1 MPKASAASASRR
13 IGRIWLRRNRIA
25 TVSSTT
31 EVPTIQIR
39 KMCELEANAWL
50 RWATKRRMA
59 LSSLTRISTWRV
71 WPTVSIQ
78 KGRLRLLRNSSDSA
92 RSSRS
97 KKGLGL
103 VVGRSPFGN
112 TPNDR
117 LNRFW
122 AMSTSLSRSVPNAR
136 LS

>member
-1 MPKASAASASRR
+1 M
-13 IGRIWLRRNRIA
+13 A

-78 KGRLRLLRNSSDSA
+78 NGRLRLLRNSSDRA

-97 KKGLGL
+97 KNGLGL
-103 VVGRSPFGN
+103 VVGRSPFGR

-122 AMSTSLSRSVPNAR
+122 AMSTSLSMSLPNAR